1 MRPLAQGFPR
11 KHDSTCFQNNA
22 AISDRARRMIALLP
36 VGNCERAMTTDLS
49 ISQHLVKDRF
59 ERLQTWVGLDR
70 ESEWFTIPASGVGLQ
85 VEGSTL
91 RALPTVVEAASG
103 AGEIRL
109 RAVLV
114 TVASESRVRIEA
126 SLTDGGLITL
136 LDAFGTDRLQLLP
149 GLPRVHADLA
159 PGRYSVDAVL
169 PAQSTLHLAIVEPRR
184 TALVRS
190 RVG

>member
-1 MRPLAQGFPR
+1 
-11 KHDSTCFQNNA
+11 
-22 AISDRARRMIALLP
+22 
-36 VGNCERAMTTDLS
+36 MTTDLS
-49 ISQHLVKDRF
+49 ISQHLINDRF

-91 RALPTVVEAASG
+91 RAVPTAVEAASG

-126 SLTDGGLITL
+126 SLADGGLVTL
-136 LDAFGTDRLQLLP
+136 LDAFGTERLQLLP

-169 PAQSTLHLAIVEPRR
+169 PAQSTLHLTIVEPRR